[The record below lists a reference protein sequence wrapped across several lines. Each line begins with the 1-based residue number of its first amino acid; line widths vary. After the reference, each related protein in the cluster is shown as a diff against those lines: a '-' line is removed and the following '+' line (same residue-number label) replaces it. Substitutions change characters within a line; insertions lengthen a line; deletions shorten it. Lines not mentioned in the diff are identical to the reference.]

1 MINGGATSPMS
12 LTHSLRQGC
21 PLSPLFFDLVTHPML
36 TLLGSE
42 ILTRWK
48 PLPPFYAL
56 QLLGPQ
62 FGDKSV
68 RDYAVDRLR
77 HLTEEEFHLVLMQ
90 LVQALVYEPYNKS
103 SLLQLLLERAVNW
116 TIGHHLFW
124 LVKA

>member
-1 MINGGATSPMS
+1 MDALGISS
-12 LTHSLRQGC
+12 LVR
-21 PLSPLFFDLVTHPML
+21 
-36 TLLGSE
+36 

-77 HLTEEEFHLVLMQ
+77 HLTEEEFHLVLIQ

-124 LVKA
+124 LVKVTSNALG